1 MPMVSQTPRISIL
14 MTLHNRERFVEA
26 AVRSVLTQTRG
37 DLELIIVDDGSTD
50 GSLAIAQRLGAT
62 DPRVRVIEREHSGA
76 MRTLA
81 AAHELARGGLIGWVD
96 SDDLLVNTAV
106 EETARVLEQDPALGM
121 VYTDHLVID
130 AQGKPRG
137 IGHRCRVPYSP
148 LGLLTEFMTFH
159 FRLFRR
165 SVFDLAGGIDT
176 SMTTSADYDLC
187 LRLSEV
193 TQIRHLPKVL
203 YCYREHGDSISVSRR
218 IEQIQNSAAAVERA
232 LVRRG
237 MSGTHALEVDVE
249 PTFRLVRRSVP
260 ASAADAGA

>member
-1 MPMVSQTPRISIL
+1 MVSETPAISIL

-50 GSLAIAQRLGAT
+50 GSLAIARRLGAA
-62 DPRVRVIEREHSGA
+62 DGRVRVVEREHSGA

-81 AAHELARGGLIGWVD
+81 AAHALARGELIGWVD

-106 EETARVLEQDPALGM
+106 EETAGLLEADPALGM

-130 AQGKPRG
+130 AQGKPKG
-137 IGHRCRVPYSP
+137 MGHRCRIPYSP
-148 LGLLTEFMTFH
+148 LRLLTDFMTFH

-165 SVFDLAGGIDT
+165 WAFDLAGGIDT
-176 SMTTSADYDLC
+176 SMSTSADYDLC
-187 LRLSEV
+187 LRMSEV
-193 TQIRHLPKVL
+193 TQIRHLQRVL
-203 YCYREHGDSISVSRR
+203 YCYREHADSISVSRR

-232 LVRRG
+232 IVRRG
-237 MSGTHALEVDVE
+237 MAATHVLEVDVE
-249 PTFRLVRRSVP
+249 PTFRLVRRDAP
-260 ASAADAGA
+260 AGHAGAGA